1 NLPKASAQGQAL
13 ESKASVRRY
22 LEEVPLT
29 ADERAIVEG
38 DQEKIEGFIQK
49 LEGVT
54 ALDGHTTRE

>member
-1 NLPKASAQGQAL
+1 
-13 ESKASVRRY
+13 

-38 DQEKIEGFIQK
+38 AQEKIEGFIRK
-49 LEGVT
+49 LADVT